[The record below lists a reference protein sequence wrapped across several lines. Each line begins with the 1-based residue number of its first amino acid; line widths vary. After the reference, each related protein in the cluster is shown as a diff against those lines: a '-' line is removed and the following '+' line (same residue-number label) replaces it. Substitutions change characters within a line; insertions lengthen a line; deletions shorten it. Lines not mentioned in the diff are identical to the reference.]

1 LFFAISQY
9 VQFMVKLD
17 RQSVSRKTIISWYD
31 SEAVCLVIIIL
42 LFFVFMFGY
51 IGLTLARGTSVYQGH
66 SWIPILLMAASGLII
81 LSITIRL
88 IRRYIARRFP

>member
-1 LFFAISQY
+1 
-9 VQFMVKLD
+9 M
-17 RQSVSRKTIISWYD
+17 
-31 SEAVCLVIIIL
+31 
-42 LFFVFMFGY
+42 FFVFMFGY